1 MLPLPLRHTARAWLP
16 IRPTNGRYRPP
27 IALLACLMIATIAG
41 NLRAQEGSGAG
52 TKPLLHPLFSEDA
65 VLQRDRPVPIWGWT
79 KPMAPVTVQFDTDKQ
94 VAQAG
99 ADGRWT
105 VTIPPHP
112 AGEPHTLIVTGAG
125 EAASRK
131 NLLFGDVWL
140 CGGQSNM
147 AYDLHGANHPEAEIA
162 AANHPNIRL
171 LSVSNAIASEPI
183 STFDNA
189 GWQICS
195 PQTVGTFSAVG
206 YFFGRKLQE
215 ELKVPIGLINST
227 WSGTPAQSW
236 VSGPALAQM
245 PEYKDAVEAL
255 KRSGPRTEAE
265 QMLAWWRNDPGTRD
279 HQEAP
284 AFDDA
289 NWPTMDLPGMWETK
303 GYPDFDGVMWF
314 RRAVD
319 IPASWAGRE
328 VQLNLGGIDD
338 KDTTYWNGAVVGAT
352 DGFSRTRSYPV
363 PAAQVKP
370 GRNVIAVRVL
380 DTGGPGGFSGPAL
393 SMKSG
398 PDSVSLD
405 GPWKVHQGPSLQT
418 LPPLAGPLND
428 PNAPVV
434 LFNGKIAPL
443 LPGEIKG
450 IVWYQGESNADRV
463 EQAEQYR
470 RLLPVLIN
478 DWRAHFG
485 AQTPFYIMQL
495 ANFKAPD
502 DTPRDDAW
510 PRLRDAQLQ
519 TARTLPNT
527 GLVVLI
533 DLGEEKNVHFP
544 NKQEAGLRLAQNV
557 LSNTYGAHVEASGPT
572 LRETRTF
579 LGAIQLTFDHAQ
591 GLHLKGDETRV
602 FAVAGADKVYHWAKP
617 QVAGNMVS
625 VSSAE
630 VPDPLYARFGWS
642 NNPRAWLY
650 NAAGLPASPFQ
661 TAPANK

>member
-1 MLPLPLRHTARAWLP
+1 M
-16 IRPTNGRYRPP
+16 
-27 IALLACLMIATIAG
+27 
-41 NLRAQEGSGAG
+41 
-52 TKPLLHPLFSEDA
+52 HPLFSENA

-79 KPMAPVTVQFDTDKQ
+79 KPMGPISVRFDGDEQTL
-94 VAQAG
+94 QAG
-99 ADGRWT
+99 PDGRWS
-105 VTIPPHP
+105 VSIPPP
-112 AGEPHTLIVTGAG
+112 AAGGPHTLTVTGAG
-125 EAASRK
+125 AGEAVSRQ

-147 AYDLHGANHPEAEIA
+147 AYDLHGANNPEAEIA
-162 AANHPNIRL
+162 AANHPKIRL
-171 LSVSNAIASEPI
+171 LNVSNAITSSPIATFQNAS
-183 STFDNA
+183 
-189 GWQICS
+189 WQICS
-195 PQTVGTFSAVG
+195 PQTVATFSAVG
-206 YFFGRKLQE
+206 YFFGRELQKT
-215 ELKVPIGLINST
+215 LDVPIGLINST

-245 PEYKDAVEAL
+245 PEYKDAVESL
-255 KRSGPRTEAE
+255 KNSGQRSSAE

-284 AFDDA
+284 AFNDA
-289 NWPTMDLPGMWETK
+289 NWQTMGLPGLWESK
-303 GYPDFDGVMWF
+303 GYPNFEGVMWF

-319 IPASWAGRE
+319 IQDQWTGRE
-328 VQLNLGGIDD
+328 AQLNLGAIKDN
-338 KDTTYWNGAVVGAT
+338 DTTYWNGAAVGAT
-352 DGFSRTRSYPV
+352 DGSLKLRSYAV
-363 PAAQVKP
+363 PAAQVKA

-380 DTGGPGGFSGPAL
+380 DTGGDGGFSGPAL
-393 SMKSG
+393 SIKSG
-398 PDSVSLD
+398 PDAISLD

-418 LPPLAGPLND
+418 LPPLGGSLND

-434 LFNGKIAPL
+434 LFNGKIGPL

-450 IVWYQGESNADRV
+450 IVWYQGESNADRID
-463 EQAEQYR
+463 QAEQYR
-470 RLLPVLIN
+470 RLLPILIN

-519 TARTLPNT
+519 TARALPNT

-544 NKQEAGLRLAQNV
+544 NKQEAGRRLALSV
-557 LSNTYGAHVEASGPT
+557 LSNTYGVGVESSGPT
-572 LRETRTF
+572 LRAAKASF
-579 LGAIQLTFDHAQ
+579 GAIQVTFDHAQ
-591 GLHLKGDETRV
+591 GLHLRGDENHV
-602 FAVAGADKVYHWAKP
+602 FAVAGEDKAFHWATP
-617 QVAGNMVS
+617 HFTGNV
-625 VSSAE
+625 VTISSID
-630 VPDPLYARFGWS
+630 VPAPLYARFGWS

-661 TAPANK
+661 SGPTDR